1 MRFRYEVL
9 FVATLGPGPGSLLA
23 WSTFPAF
30 NRLQEGRLRVP
41 LLSVGLPE
49 AGPAAAGRRVGWSR
63 DGVGDGLAGP
73 ASRRP
78 VLHCCLTSCHSN
90 VSSGQMIFNQCRF
103 TPAQCYRII

>member
-30 NRLQEGRLRVP
+30 NRLQEERLRVP

-63 DGVGDGLAGP
+63 DGVGHGAGRACEQAARP
-73 ASRRP
+73 ALLP
-78 VLHCCLTSCHSN
+78 HL
-90 VSSGQMIFNQCRF
+90 VSQQRF
-103 TPAQCYRII
+103 LGTNDF